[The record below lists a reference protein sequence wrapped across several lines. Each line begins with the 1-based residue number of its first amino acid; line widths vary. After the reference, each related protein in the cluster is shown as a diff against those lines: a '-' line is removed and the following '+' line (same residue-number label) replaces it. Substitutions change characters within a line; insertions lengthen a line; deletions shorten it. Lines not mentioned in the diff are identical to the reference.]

1 MPGIRSQVSGRE
13 SAAIDSCRQQS
24 IAVEKPRRLR
34 CCLLLPCL
42 LLLLTPLCATAQD
55 PASAAP
61 IPAAELTALEQELA
75 RGMTGTSAID
85 IRRACKS
92 VARKAAA
99 LLEASPEAP
108 NRYAALAI
116 LFNGQKRLLG
126 LENSEENRVAIFD
139 TSRKLMDAP
148 DEYAEARFE
157 AEMLLSERELAAKNA
172 TVTERIQVLEKRLAR
187 YRGTRAE
194 PRSLMIAWF
203 IANKLQAFDLVEKVR
218 DRMAERCAGEREVI
232 AFQRR
237 QAPGDRVNAVF
248 SGTYKVAGGGAV
260 TFPHDR
266 LGHQCLAVFWST
278 ATAGYEDFLGNIKAQ
293 QQQFPGRF
301 EVYSFNLDELPD
313 AGQSILRKI
322 GLDATAMHLP
332 GGRSSSAYGAYA
344 TTDPVS
350 RLANGQGR
358 VYLHGQETQDN
369 IGMWLDDERYLAQL
383 RYLFT
388 GDFLVA
394 DIGNVDHVSKETLS
408 AVQACFTPAPLY
420 YRLTCQEA
428 LANYRKAEKLCAA
441 AIKQHPA
448 APDLWRVRN
457 RRIIALLGMWNLARE
472 PKYLEA
478 AVNEAKAVLAT
489 ELPPG
494 GDVVARF
501 CLATDTLRRGD
512 ADPETLLTEF
522 VEASGGDK
530 APPAALAAAAIL
542 ALESNAGTPFGRY
555 REALLDLPEEDHPG
569 LWPVLS
575 FLRNRLHQHRLF
587 WGNPGRWGYNRH
599 HQRYKTRWLITAVAE
614 PADSS
619 RLFRAEF
626 KTLGGAP
633 FNFPRDSAGAYS
645 VIVLAEPP
653 ADPAERS
660 HFVKSV
666 SAHTGR
672 ANDKDVTLTVVFLTE
687 DTNAV
692 RALMKE
698 NEWTFQAAMMPGG
711 LDNPLV
717 QRLGILSADRVPN
730 VVLLRPDGTI
740 AWTMSGLTFPVHGS
754 SVPNW
759 IHPAI
764 KTNIEKCGMDAAFA
778 AIEKGEFKKALAL
791 FDRVESPVGAPDPWM
806 ADRLQGRA
814 LASMGLKDWKAALAE
829 IDAAIKQRQEDF
841 DGNTCQCHGVVEM
854 RLTKAT
860 ILEKLG
866 RANEAEAERML
877 AAGETRPHSGP
888 ATAIEKAGVPVGVF
902 YDRMKRI
909 RLARWGEEK

>member
-1 MPGIRSQVSGRE
+1 VPGIRSQVSGRE

-34 CCLLLPCL
+34 CCLLLACL
-42 LLLLTPLCATAQD
+42 LPLLTPLCATAQD

>member
-1 MPGIRSQVSGRE
+1 
-13 SAAIDSCRQQS
+13 
-24 IAVEKPRRLR
+24 
-34 CCLLLPCL
+34 LLLACL
-42 LLLLTPLCATAQD
+42 LLLLAPLCATAQD
-55 PASAAP
+55 PASASL
-61 IPAAELTALEQELA
+61 IPASELTALEQELA
-75 RGMTGTSAID
+75 QGMTGASAVD

-126 LENSEENRVAIFD
+126 LENTEENCAAILE
-139 TSRKLMDAP
+139 TSRRLMDAP

-157 AEMLLSERELAAKNA
+157 AEMLLSERDLAAENA
-172 TVTERIQVLEKRLAR
+172 TVAERIQVLEKRLAR

-203 IANKLQAFDLVEKVR
+203 VANKLQAFDLVEKVR
-218 DRMAERCAGEREVI
+218 DRMAERCAGDREVI
-232 AFQRR
+232 AFLRR
-237 QAPGDRVNAVF
+237 QARSERVNAVF
-248 SGTYKVAGGGAV
+248 SGTYKMAGGGELK
-260 TFPHDR
+260 FPHDR
-266 LGHQCLAVFWST
+266 LGHHCLTVFWST
-278 ATAGYEDFLGNIKAQ
+278 TTAGYEDFLGNIKAQ

-344 TTDPVS
+344 ATDPVS

-358 VYLHGQETQDN
+358 VYLHGQETQDD
-369 IGMWLDDERYLAQL
+369 IGMWLDEERYLAL
-383 RYLFT
+383 FRYLYT

-394 DIGNVDHVSKETLS
+394 DTGNVDRVSKETLS
-408 AVQACFTPAPLY
+408 TVQACFTPAPLY
-420 YRLTCQEA
+420 YRLTCQQA

-441 AIKQHPA
+441 AIKQHSA

-457 RRIIALLGMWNLARE
+457 RRMIALMGMWNLARE

-478 AVNEAKAVLAT
+478 ALKEAEAVLAT

-501 CLATDTLRRGD
+501 CLAKDTLRRGD

-522 VEASGGDK
+522 VEANGGDK
-530 APPAALAAAAIL
+530 APPSALAAAAIL
-542 ALESNAGTPFGRY
+542 ALESNATTPFGRY
-555 REALLDLPEEDHPG
+555 REALLDLPEDDHPG

-575 FLRNRLHQHRLF
+575 FLRDRLHQHRLF

-614 PADSS
+614 PADTSQ
-619 RLFRAEF
+619 LFRAEF

-633 FNFPRDSAGAYS
+633 YNFPRDSAGAFT
-645 VIVLAEPP
+645 VIVFAEPP

-672 ANDKDVTLTVVFLTE
+672 TNDKDVTLIVVFLTE
-687 DTNAV
+687 DTNTV
-692 RALMKE
+692 SALMKE
-698 NEWTFQAAMMPGG
+698 NKWTFQAAMMPDG
-711 LDNPLV
+711 LRNPLV
-717 QRLGILSADRVPN
+717 LRLGILSADRVPN

-754 SVPNW
+754 SVSSW

-764 KTNIEKCGMDAAFA
+764 KTNIEKRGMDAAFA

-791 FDRVESPVGAPDPWM
+791 FDRAESPVGVPDPWM
-806 ADRLQGRA
+806 ADRLHGRA
-814 LASMGLKDWKAALAE
+814 LAAMGLQDWTAALDG
-829 IDAAIKQRQEDF
+829 IDAAIAQRLRDF
-841 DGNTCQCHGVVEM
+841 EGNTCKCHGVAEM

-860 ILEKLG
+860 ILDKLG
-866 RANEAEAERML
+866 RANEAKAERFL
-877 AAGETRPHSGP
+877 VVGETRPHAEA

-909 RLARWGEEK
+909 RLGRWGEGK